1 MPKTISLVMIV
12 KNSGEKLKRAVDSCI
27 DLCSEIII
35 VDTGSEDATPV
46 IASQLGAE
54 VYYYT
59 WKNDFAAARNFALQ
73 HAACEWVLILDDD
86 EELNSD
92 SLKNNIDLLEDPQTG
107 GICLNI
113 KNKLEGNDA
122 FSKHKY
128 TRLFRNMPEFK
139 YSGRIH
145 EQIRPSIEDAGF
157 NIIDSEIE
165 IIHYG
170 YMKNDPSRNSRNKDL
185 LMQELADNPNDD
197 FSKYHLALTAFSSGE
212 FGKVI
217 EVYNELKD
225 SEELSTDQ
233 KDTLRLKT
241 AQVYLK
247 RGDYHNTL
255 DISEKKCLNSD
266 AEGLRL
272 YIRAALFM
280 QQQEY
285 EKAFNIFSSKEI
297 QHSNLVDKAIITE
310 ALNMLKK
317 ILI

>member
-1 MPKTISLVMIV
+1 MIV
-12 KNSGEKLKRAVDSCI
+12 KNSGKKLKRAVDSCI
-27 DLCSEIII
+27 DICSEIII
-35 VDTGSEDATPV
+35 VDTGSEDDTPV

-59 WKNDFAAARNFALQ
+59 WKNDFAAARNFALK
-73 HAACEWVLILDDD
+73 HAAGEWVLVLDDD

-92 SLKNNIDLLEDPQTG
+92 SLKNNIALLDDTQTG

-113 KNKLEGNDA
+113 INKLEGKDS

-139 YSGRIH
+139 YTGRIH
-145 EQIRPSIEDAGF
+145 EQIRPSIEEAGF
-157 NIIDSEIE
+157 NIIDSEIA

-170 YMKNDPSRNSRNKDL
+170 YIKNDPSRNSRNKDL
-185 LMQELADNPNDD
+185 LMQELTDNPNDD
-197 FSKYHLALTAFSSGE
+197 FVKYHLAVTAFSSGE

-217 EVYNELKD
+217 DIYNELEG
-225 SEELSTDQ
+225 SEELSDEQ

-247 RGDYHNTL
+247 WGDYHTTL
-255 DISEKKCLNSD
+255 DISEKKCVSTD

-272 YIRAALFM
+272 YIRAALYM

-285 EKAFNIFSSKEI
+285 EKAFNIFSSKEL
-297 QHSNLVDKAIITE
+297 QQSNLVNKSIIAE
-310 ALNMLKK
+310 ALNMLQK
-317 ILI
+317 ILV